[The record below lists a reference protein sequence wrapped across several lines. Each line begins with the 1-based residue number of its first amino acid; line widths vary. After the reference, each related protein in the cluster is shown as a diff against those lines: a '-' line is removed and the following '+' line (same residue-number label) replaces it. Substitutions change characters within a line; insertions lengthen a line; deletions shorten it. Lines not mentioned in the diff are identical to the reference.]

1 MRKLTII
8 CAIFAFALASAPTAR
23 GAPVHDFNEA
33 VATAYGFY
41 REAYFLLGDGN
52 AQVASLELEE
62 MADRWT
68 SIVER
73 FGSTP
78 PDVYSTDPTWKK
90 TLEAIGTRI
99 ARGLRA
105 AIEGD
110 AKAAKKALGPI
121 RELLSDLRR
130 RNGVVVYSDCINQ
143 ANAAFA
149 KLYKFRYNPPDY
161 DAVEQV
167 DQLRQI
173 TAITVYWYEQC
184 RENASTAL
192 AQNPEFKRLMDDS
205 LYSLSRIWVAIANK
219 AESNLISLLRGL
231 RSSDRLLFLRF
242 G

>member
-41 REAYFLLGDGN
+41 REAVFLLRTGN
-52 AQVASLELEE
+52 PQVASLELEE
-62 MADRWT
+62 LATHWT
-68 SIVER
+68 AIVER
-73 FGSTP
+73 FGPTP
-78 PDVYSTDPTWKK
+78 PDMYSIDPSWEK
-90 TLEAIGTRI
+90 TLEEIDKKIT
-99 ARGLRA
+99 RGLA
-105 AIEGD
+105 ASIEGD
-110 AKAAKKALGPI
+110 AKAAMKTLEPI
-121 RELLSDLRR
+121 RKMLSDLRR
-130 RNGVVVYSDCINQ
+130 RNGVGVYSDIVDR
-143 ANAAFA
+143 ANAAFR
-149 KLYKFRYNPPDY
+149 KLYKFRHNPPDF

-167 DQLRQI
+167 DQLRQM

-184 RENASTAL
+184 RENAFTAL

-219 AESNLISLLRGL
+219 AEPNLISLLRGL